1 MTDIC
6 RDSLSE
12 RFELRDDGLYYKV
25 DVYKTAIKAGT
36 KAGSLVRD
44 TLVIRYMSKDYYV
57 KDLVYFY
64 HHGYFS
70 DYDLFNYD
78 GDPSNNGILNLLE
91 EGETLVRLNNG
102 LRYDPATKIYYKRQY
117 IGHSLHH
124 QYIEVTP

>member
-1 MTDIC
+1 MDLAKLH
-6 RDSLSE
+6 DH
-12 RFELRDDGLYYKV
+12 FELRSDGLYYR
-25 DVYKTAIKAGT
+25 YKIRNIKPGDKAGYVDR
-36 KAGSLVRD
+36 GVLC
-44 TLVIRYMSKDYYV
+44 LRYLGEFFRV
-57 KDLVYFY
+57 KDLVYCY

-78 GDPSNNGILNLLE
+78 GDPTNNGILNLLE